1 MRGIDQRRV
10 GGLRG
15 VVPLARGR
23 FAAGVLRHRD
33 DLEVLALQLFVKCLP
48 AWQIK
53 TAPSPGGPRHQQ
65 YLLAAELRETNGLAF
80 AIGNFHVGRDT

>member
-1 MRGIDQRRV
+1 MLRIDERRV
-10 GGLRG
+10 CGLRG
-15 VVPLARGR
+15 VVPLPRGR
-23 FAAGVLRHRD
+23 FAAGVLRDRD
-33 DLEVLALQLFVKCLP
+33 DLEVPALQLFVKCLP

-80 AIGNFHVGRDT
+80 AIGNFNIWRDA